1 MYKYLI
7 KYSYIPDYGVPM
19 IKTDYIIIGAISAEK
34 AKQIFIASF
43 PNFKILNIY
52 LEVKSNEKIHDGI
65 RKRPNCMS

>member
-1 MYKYLI
+1 MKKYLI
-7 KYSYIPDYGVPM
+7 KYSYIPDDGVPI
-19 IKTDYIIIGAISAEK
+19 IKTDYAIVDAKSTEK

-52 LEVKSNEKIHDGI
+52 MEVQSNEKIHDGI